1 MVKTKIYSC
10 TKRLFYSSSPNVS
23 LGLGHHNRHPVT
35 ATTATVTVP
44 QTLKNMNFWQI
55 DDFAWGHTASTATM
69 DVGASKDL
77 LSSSV
82 PATLLTTTG
91 VSPLSDIL
99 TDLSSPATSQSP
111 SQAGPQRHSTL
122 HKLLMRKEVM
132 RPVPQARS
140 PDSRK
145 TLDRMKSR

>member
-1 MVKTKIYSC
+1 MDDYPWGQ
-10 TKRLFYSSSPNVS
+10 SSNSGS
-23 LGLGHHNRHPVT
+23 LG
-35 ATTATVTVP
+35 
-44 QTLKNMNFWQI
+44 
-55 DDFAWGHTASTATM
+55 
-69 DVGASKDL
+69 VGGSKDL

-82 PATLLTTTG
+82 PATLLTSSG

-99 TDLSSPATSQSP
+99 TDLSSSGTSQSP
-111 SQAGPQRHSTL
+111 SHAGPTRHSTL

-145 TLDRMKSR
+145 TLDRMKTRFALYLIES

>member
-1 MVKTKIYSC
+1 M
-10 TKRLFYSSSPNVS
+10 
-23 LGLGHHNRHPVT
+23 T
-35 ATTATVTVP
+35 AP
-44 QTLKNMNFWQI
+44 QTLKNINFWQM
-55 DDFAWGHTASTATM
+55 DDYPWGQSSNSGSLG
-69 DVGASKDL
+69 VGGSKDL

-82 PATLLTTTG
+82 PATLLTSNG

-99 TDLSSPATSQSP
+99 TDLSSSGTSQSP
-111 SQAGPQRHSTL
+111 SHAGPTRHSTL

-145 TLDRMKSR
+145 TLDRMKTRFVLYLVES

>member
-1 MVKTKIYSC
+1 M
-10 TKRLFYSSSPNVS
+10 
-23 LGLGHHNRHPVT
+23 
-35 ATTATVTVP
+35 
-44 QTLKNMNFWQI
+44 
-55 DDFAWGHTASTATM
+55 DDFAWGPTNQTGGM
-69 DVGASKDL
+69 GSKDL

-99 TDLSSPATSQSP
+99 TDLSSPSTSQSP

-132 RPVPQARS
+132 RPIPQARS

-145 TLDRMKSR
+145 TLDRMKTRYGVGPQCSG